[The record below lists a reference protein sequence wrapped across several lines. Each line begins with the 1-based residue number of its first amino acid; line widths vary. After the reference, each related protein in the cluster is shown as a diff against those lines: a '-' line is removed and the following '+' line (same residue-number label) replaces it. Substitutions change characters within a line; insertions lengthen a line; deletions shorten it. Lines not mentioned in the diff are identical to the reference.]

1 MLTFACIDEP
11 FYMLEATERFA
22 FTKDWITIIFVVL
35 FGLLVLSKYLNGDRF
50 SRLFSLLYS
59 RNYLVLYQKQTP
71 ILVNSFHIIFGIIQI
86 LTFALT
92 IFIGIKAFNSVAREL
107 ELTLFLTI
115 LAGVFTF
122 FVLRFFLG
130 KFLAVIFE
138 KEKDFEYVT
147 YLKMSYLSNFCLL
160 IFPLLIIAYYT
171 QYDSANFSLFVFVI
185 AVLLLLLYYALIIKN
200 NQKMI
205 LRRIFYFILYL
216 CALEIA
222 PIILLYKLFIL

>member
-1 MLTFACIDEP
+1 MQTYLLIEP
-11 FYMLEATERFA
+11 TERFV
-22 FTKDWITIIFVVL
+22 FTKDWITLIFVVI
-35 FGLLVLSKYLNGDRF
+35 FGLFALSKYINNDRF
-50 SRLFSLLYS
+50 LRLFSLIYS

-71 ILVNSFHIIFGIIQI
+71 VLVNSFHIIFAAIQV

-92 IFIGIKAFNSVAREL
+92 VFIGIKAYNSVAREL
-107 ELTLFLTI
+107 ELTFFLTI

-130 KFLAVIFE
+130 KLLAVIFE

-160 IFPLLIIAYYT
+160 IYPVLLIAYYA
-171 QYDSANFSLFVFVI
+171 QYNSVKFSFFVLVLAVI
-185 AVLLLLLYYALIIKN
+185 LLLLYYALIIRN

-205 LRRIFYFILYL
+205 LKRLFYFILYL

>member
-1 MLTFACIDEP
+1 MLTFTLYCKLSFMI
-11 FYMLEATERFA
+11 EATERFM
-22 FTKDWITIIFVVL
+22 FTKDWITIIFVLL
-35 FGLLVLSKYLNGDRF
+35 FGLFVLSKYLNHDRF

-71 ILVNSFHIIFGIIQI
+71 ILVNSFHIIFGIIQV

-92 IFIGIKAFNSVAREL
+92 IFIGIKAYNSIAREL

-122 FVLRFFLG
+122 FVLRFFVG
-130 KFLAVIFE
+130 KFLAIIFE

-160 IFPLLIIAYYT
+160 IFPLLLIAYYT
-171 QYDSANFSLFVFVI
+171 RYDSAGFSLFIFIVATI
-185 AVLLLLLYYALIIKN
+185 LLLLYYALIIKN

-205 LRRIFYFILYL
+205 LRRLFYFILYL

>member
-1 MLTFACIDEP
+1 MQTYLLI
-11 FYMLEATERFA
+11 EATERFV
-22 FTKDWITIIFVVL
+22 FTKDWITLIFVLL
-35 FGLLVLSKYLNGDRF
+35 FGLFALSKYVNNERF
-50 SRLFSLLYS
+50 VRLFSLVYS

-71 ILVNSFHIIFGIIQI
+71 VLVNSFHIIFAVIQV

-92 IFIGIKAFNSVAREL
+92 IFIAIKAYNSVAREL
-107 ELTLFLTI
+107 ELTFFLTI

-138 KEKDFEYVT
+138 REKDFEYVT

-160 IFPLLIIAYYT
+160 IFPVLLIAYYA
-171 QYDSANFSLFVFVI
+171 QYNSVKFSFFVFILAVI
-185 AVLLLLLYYALIIKN
+185 LLLLYYVLIIRN

-205 LRRIFYFILYL
+205 LKRLFYFILYL